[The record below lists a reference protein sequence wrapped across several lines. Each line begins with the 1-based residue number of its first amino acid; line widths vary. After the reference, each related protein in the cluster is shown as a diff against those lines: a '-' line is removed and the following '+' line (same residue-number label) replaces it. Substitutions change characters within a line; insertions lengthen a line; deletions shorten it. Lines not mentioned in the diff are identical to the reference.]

1 MQKAFVDLDVFK
13 PGGSLTQTSISSQ
26 RTSEGVFGSISEL
39 CQAEG
44 CELLAESEETMAEI
58 PYLFMF
64 ILRVT
69 DLLYV

>member
-1 MQKAFVDLDVFK
+1 MQTAFVDLIVLK
-13 PGGSLTQTSISSQ
+13 PGSLTQTSISGQ
-26 RTSEGVFGSISEL
+26 RASEGVFGSVIEL

-44 CELLAESEETMAEI
+44 CELLAELEETMAEI

>member
-1 MQKAFVDLDVFK
+1 MQTAFVDLDVLK
-13 PGGSLTQTSISSQ
+13 PGSLTQTSISGQ
-26 RTSEGVFGSISEL
+26 RASEGVFGSISEL

-44 CELLAESEETMAEI
+44 SELLAESEETMAEI

-64 ILRVT
+64 ILSVT